1 MNLYEVIKAELAALF
16 SDSDILLTIFG
27 GVLLYSFLY
36 PQPYIKETVSALD
49 VAIVDYDKSDLSR
62 RMTFMLDASPQIK
75 INRSYTSE
83 EGAKEG
89 ITTGD
94 VSALV
99 IIPKHFKRDLYQNKQ
114 PVIAIGA
121 DASYFL
127 IYGAVVQGAMHS
139 ILTQSAAIQIG
150 NLLKREMPIVG
161 AKVRYA
167 PFSVNLIST
176 FNVSSSYINY
186 VIPAVYILILQQTML
201 IGMGIL
207 GGGFTRRMRLGE
219 KGYFNTVSAASI
231 MTARTL
237 IFGSIFFVHTLFFFG
252 FSFSFFGV
260 PHIASIAD
268 ILTFTIPFLLS
279 VAMLGILLG
288 TFFKGREYATPI
300 ILLTSLPLVF
310 SAGFVWPEES
320 MPQIL
325 VWLSALSPSTPA
337 IQGFLRLNQM
347 GAEFDQ
353 IMPQYIL
360 LWVQTA
366 VFGGLAYLL
375 LKRQQN
381 CTVKGL
387 K

>member
-1 MNLYEVIKAELAALF
+1 
-16 SDSDILLTIFG
+16 
-27 GVLLYSFLY
+27 
-36 PQPYIKETVSALD
+36 
-49 VAIVDYDKSDLSR
+49 
-62 RMTFMLDASPQIK
+62 
-75 INRSYTSE
+75 
-83 EGAKEG
+83 
-89 ITTGD
+89 
-94 VSALV
+94 
-99 IIPKHFKRDLYQNKQ
+99 
-114 PVIAIGA
+114 
-121 DASYFL
+121 
-127 IYGAVVQGAMHS
+127 
-139 ILTQSAAIQIG
+139 
-150 NLLKREMPIVG
+150 
-161 AKVRYA
+161 
-167 PFSVNLIST
+167 
-176 FNVSSSYINY
+176 
-186 VIPAVYILILQQTML
+186 
-201 IGMGIL
+201 
-207 GGGFTRRMRLGE
+207 
-219 KGYFNTVSAASI
+219 
-231 MTARTL
+231 
-237 IFGSIFFVHTLFFFG
+237 
-252 FSFSFFGV
+252 
-260 PHIASIAD
+260 
-268 ILTFTIPFLLS
+268 
-279 VAMLGILLG
+279 LG